1 MSDDSAEK
9 TEQPTEKKI
18 RESREKGQVPRSK
31 ELASAAVV
39 GMAGIT
45 MLVFSGVIVE
55 GAAVWMRGM
64 LSFDRAIIERPEL
77 MLPTIGV
84 SWANAMLV
92 VVPII
97 VACIIAALVATLT
110 VGGWNFSTKAM
121 APDFKKIDPIKG
133 MGKVFSKNG
142 LMELFKAMVKF
153 GVVTA
158 IAVVVLRGNAGELLG
173 LSREPGTQGLAHGL
187 HLILYSFL
195 YYTIGLL
202 LIAAFDVPFQ
212 LWQNNEKMKMSR
224 KEIRDEMKE
233 SEGSPE
239 LKGKIRQMQQQAAE
253 RKMMQDVP
261 TADVVVTNPTHF
273 AVALKYTEGQD
284 RAPTVVAKG
293 GDHVATAIRELARK
307 SDVTLVEAP
316 LLARALYW
324 NVEIGQEIPV
334 TLYKAV
340 AQVLTYVFQLRLVR
354 MGGASAP
361 TLPDL
366 DVPTGMDKPR
376 IDRAATQ
383 AETAGD

>member
-1 MSDDSAEK
+1 MSDDSADK

-18 RESREKGQVPRSK
+18 RDSREKGQVPRSK

-39 GMAGIT
+39 GIAGIT
-45 MLVFSGVIVE
+45 MLVFSSFIVS
-55 GAAVWMRGM
+55 GAATWMRNA
-64 LSFDRAIIERPEL
+64 LSFDRTVLERPEL
-77 MLPTIGV
+77 MLPTFGSAFV
-84 SWANAMLV
+84 NAMSV
-92 VVPII
+92 VVPILI
-97 VACIIAALVATLT
+97 ACVIAALVSTLV

-121 APDFKKIDPIKG
+121 APDFNKINPIKG
-133 MGKVFSKNG
+133 LAKVFSKNG
-142 LMELFKAMVKF
+142 LMELVKAMLKF
-153 GVVTA
+153 AIVTVIA
-158 IAVVVLRGNAGELLG
+158 IYVLKGYAGELLG
-173 LSREPGTQGLAHGL
+173 LAREPGTQGLAHGL

-195 YYTIGLL
+195 FFTIGLL
-202 LIAAFDVPFQ
+202 LIASFDVPFQ

-273 AVALKYTEGQD
+273 AVALKYTEGEG

-307 SDVTLVEAP
+307 SEVTLVEAP

-340 AQVLTYVFQLRLVR
+340 AQLLTYVFQLRLPR
-354 MGGASAP
+354 LNQAGAP
-361 TLPDL
+361 NLPEL
-366 DVPTGMDKPR
+366 DVPTGLDQSP
-376 IDRAATQ
+376 IDRPRNPSTEA
-383 AETAGD
+383 